1 MTFLINLQILKMDLE
16 IGKIAHN
23 IGMIVT
29 LAHSVVYFKKLF
41 KNIPLLL
48 QN

>member
-16 IGKIAHN
+16 IGMISHN

-29 LAHSVVYFKKLF
+29 LAHSVVYFEKLF
-41 KNIPLLL
+41 
-48 QN
+48 